1 MSEVSNPFVQP
12 LESRTLLSVSAHSG
26 HHGAHHGN
34 SAIVASGHKKA
45 VSKAAATPAPDPEVD
60 DSSEPAGGPDL
71 DNIQDGPGNVD
82 TGPDTGGADGET
94 NDDATGI
101 PGTVA
106 ATRNGKAVFSTK
118 RIGAKSK
125 KTSKSVATKSAL
137 KQHKNKSAAKAATTT
152 ADPDGPGGPNGGPD
166 GVDAEGGPG
175 VDDGTPDGPEAPET
189 GTDTPAAKAKR

>member
-1 MSEVSNPFVQP
+1 MSEVSNSFVQP

-26 HHGAHHGN
+26 HHGAHHGHN
-34 SAIVASGHKKA
+34 AIVASGHKKA
-45 VSKAAATPAPDPEVD
+45 VSKTAATPAPDPEVD
-60 DSSEPAGGPDL
+60 DSGEPAGGPDL

-94 NDDATGI
+94 NDDATGT

-125 KTSKSVATKSAL
+125 KSSKSGATKSAL
-137 KQHKNKSAAKAATTT
+137 KQHKNKSVAKAATTT
-152 ADPDGPGGPNGGPD
+152 ADPDGPGGPDGGPD

-189 GTDTPAAKAKR
+189 GTDIPAAKAKR